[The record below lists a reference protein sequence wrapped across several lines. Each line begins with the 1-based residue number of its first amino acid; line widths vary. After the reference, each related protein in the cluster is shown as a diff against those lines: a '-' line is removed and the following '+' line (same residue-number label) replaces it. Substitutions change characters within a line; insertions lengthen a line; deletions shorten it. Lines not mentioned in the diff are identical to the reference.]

1 MSSLMSF
8 PLIIK
13 IGGVALEQQ
22 RTAAALWLAIA
33 KLHVT
38 VPGGVVLVH
47 GGGKAVDALLAKLNM
62 PTQRQEG
69 IRITPPEQ
77 MDVIAG
83 VLAGTLN
90 KTLVGAINA
99 AASTTLAARAVGLCM
114 GDGCAMRTTKT
125 TRYSFDPGSVGEV
138 DVKSDGKLLKTLLAN
153 NFLPVLSSVGI
164 SPEGNLLNVN
174 ADDAAAGIAR
184 VLRARG
190 LVLMTDVPGV
200 KDASGNLVPKLDSK
214 AIDRMIAT
222 GEVSGGMIPKVKAA
236 LETSRDI
243 NAPVTILSGNDVQAF
258 MDWTLGKSV
267 GTAVH
272 AAM

>member
-1 MSSLMSF
+1 MSS

-22 RTAAALWLAIA
+22 RAAASLWIAIA
-33 KLHVT
+33 KVHT
-38 VPGGVVLVH
+38 SVPGGVVLVH

-62 PTQRQEG
+62 VTQRQDG

-99 AASTTLAARAVGLCM
+99 AASATHATRAVGLCL

-125 TRYSFDPGSVGEV
+125 TRFSFDPGSVGEV
-138 DVKSDGKLLKTLLAN
+138 DTRSDGQLLKTLLAN

-184 VLRARG
+184 VLHARG
-190 LVLMTDVPGV
+190 LVLMTDVTGV
-200 KDASGNLVPKLDSK
+200 KDASGNVVPHLDAKS
-214 AIDRMIAT
+214 IDRMIAS
-222 GEVSGGMIPKVKAA
+222 GEVSGGMIPKVRAA

-243 NAPVTILSGNDVQAF
+243 GAPVTILSGTDTKQFENWANGVA
-258 MDWTLGKSV
+258 T
-267 GTAVH
+267 GTTVSAQ
-272 AAM
+272 

>member
-1 MSSLMSF
+1 MPS

-22 RTAAALWLAIA
+22 RAASSLWIAIA
-33 KLHVT
+33 NLHSS

-47 GGGKAVDALLAKLNM
+47 GGGKAVDALLANLGM
-62 PTQRQEG
+62 TTQRQEG

-99 AASTTLAARAVGLCM
+99 ASPAKGPRAVGLCL

-138 DVKSDGKLLKTLLAN
+138 DVASDGQLLKTLLAN

-164 SPEGNLLNVN
+164 SPQGTLLNVN
-174 ADDAAAGIAR
+174 ADDAAAGVAR

-190 LVLMTDVPGV
+190 LVLMTDVAGV
-200 KDASGNLVPKLDSK
+200 KDASGTIVPRLDAK
-214 AIDRMIAT
+214 TIDGMIAT
-222 GEVSGGMIPKVKAA
+222 GEISGGMIPKVNAA

-243 NAPVTILSGNDVQAF
+243 GAPVTILSGTETKQFEHWAHGAA
-258 MDWTLGKSV
+258 T
-267 GTAVH
+267 GTAVS
-272 AAM
+272 AR

>member
-1 MSSLMSF
+1 MPS

-22 RTAAALWLAIA
+22 RAAASLWLAIA
-33 KLHVT
+33 TLHST

-47 GGGKAVDALLAKLNM
+47 GGGKAVDALLTKLNM
-62 PTQRQEG
+62 PTNRQEG

-99 AASTTLAARAVGLCM
+99 ASSVRAVGLCL
-114 GDGCAMRTTKT
+114 GDGGAMRTTKT

-138 DVKSDGKLLKTLLAN
+138 DAKSDGQLLKTLLAS
-153 NFLPVLSSVGI
+153 NFLPVLCSVGI
-164 SPEGNLLNVN
+164 SPEGALLNVN
-174 ADDAAAGIAR
+174 ADDAAAGVAR
-184 VLRARG
+184 VLHARG

-200 KDASGNLVPKLDSK
+200 KDGSGKLVSRLDAA
-214 AIDRMIAT
+214 AIERMIAT

-236 LETSRDI
+236 LETSRAI
-243 NAPVTILSGNDVQAF
+243 SAPVTILSGTDTTQFENWASGVS
-258 MDWTLGKSV
+258 T
-267 GTAVH
+267 GTTV
-272 AAM
+272 AAR

>member
-1 MSSLMSF
+1 MPS

-22 RTAAALWLAIA
+22 RAASSLWIAIA
-33 KLHVT
+33 NLHSS

-47 GGGKAVDALLAKLNM
+47 GGGKAVDALLAKLGM
-62 PTQRQEG
+62 TTQRQEG

-99 AASTTLAARAVGLCM
+99 ANPTKGPRAVGLCL

-138 DVKSDGKLLKTLLAN
+138 DVASDGQLLKTLLAN

-164 SPEGNLLNVN
+164 SPQGTLLNVN
-174 ADDAAAGIAR
+174 ADDAAAGVAR

-190 LVLMTDVPGV
+190 LVLMTDVAGV
-200 KDASGNLVPKLDSK
+200 KDASGTIVPRLDAK
-214 AIDRMIAT
+214 TIDGMIAT
-222 GEVSGGMIPKVKAA
+222 GEISGGMIPKVNAA

-243 NAPVTILSGNDVQAF
+243 GAPVTILSGTDTTQFESWANGIA
-258 MDWTLGKSV
+258 T
-267 GTAVH
+267 GTTVFAR
-272 AAM
+272 